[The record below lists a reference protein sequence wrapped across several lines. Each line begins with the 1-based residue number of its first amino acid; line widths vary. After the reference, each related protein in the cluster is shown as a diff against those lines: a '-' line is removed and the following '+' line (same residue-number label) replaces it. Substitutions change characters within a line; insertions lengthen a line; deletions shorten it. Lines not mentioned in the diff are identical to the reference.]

1 MKRLFD
7 KVSLLK
13 LLKDGLNKPNPKDP
27 ESMMWTLEDLDQ
39 PPPGWTEVVNNCKGN
54 PAFPQGYQGVEYKNL
69 ARVEEPKPIEEKVEI
84 TNPKDFQKYDF

>member
-13 LLKDGLNKPNPKDP
+13 LLKDGLKKPNPKNP
-27 ESMMWTLEDLDQ
+27 EVKMWTIEDLDQ

-69 ARVEEPKPIEEKVEI
+69 ARVEEPKPIEEKVEL
-84 TNPKDFQKYDF
+84 TDPKDFQKYDF

>member
-54 PAFPQGYQGVEYKNL
+54 PAFPQGYQGVEYQNL
-69 ARVEEPKPIEEKVEI
+69 ARVKEPKPVEEKVEL
-84 TNPKDFQKYDF
+84 TDPKDFQKYDF